1 MEPGSTVAVWGCGA
15 VGLATMM
22 GCKVAGAKRIIA
34 VDINQA
40 KEQTGEAPMHDWLHC
55 KL

>member
-1 MEPGSTVAVWGCGA
+1 MAVWGCGA

-34 VDINQA
+34 VDIKA
-40 KEQTGEAPMHDWLHC
+40 DKEQTGTVTYIAYQFRTNE
-55 KL
+55 